1 MLNNEPSEPIS
12 KNDLNPIP
20 KAIVVNDNVTQL
32 KILCGLLHKAGLD
45 PIPFKSAEAALAAM
59 GKDLIPDLIVT
70 DVYMPGTDGLELTW
84 ERADPALAH
93 LPIIA
98 LTTLSNED
106 AVAAGKAAGVS
117 AYEVKLDKEKLIQ
130 SVRQN
135 LPA

>member
-1 MLNNEPSEPIS
+1 
-12 KNDLNPIP
+12 
-20 KAIVVNDNVTQL
+20 L

-59 GKDLIPDLIVT
+59 GKDLIPDLIIT